1 MMKQKVLEKFK
12 VIFEN
17 LEARGCS
24 KEEILSFIDSNFD
37 LIQKEYETI
46 TERLYLIYNNKALY
60 GVLFVDGDEY
70 QWSIYRNNEKFMPL
84 VRVGGRDNNGLQ
96 NGDYIVEMM
105 LNFADTEKVKQVVP
119 NVSEMDVE
127 NKVKILKRIGLNS
140 KGYHFR

>member
-1 MMKQKVLEKFK
+1 MKQKVLEKFK